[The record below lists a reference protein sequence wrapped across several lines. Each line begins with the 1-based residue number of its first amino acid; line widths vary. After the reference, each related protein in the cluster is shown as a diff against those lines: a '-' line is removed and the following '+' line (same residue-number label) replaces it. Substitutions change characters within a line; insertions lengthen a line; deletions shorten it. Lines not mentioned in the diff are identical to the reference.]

1 MAAHPETAA
10 LSDEMLGQYVVST
23 EDGVDYLLDLDDRR
37 LRRMRSGP
45 RTELDTESASL
56 VMLATCRVDE
66 PMVALVDR
74 HAPGVWFTRR
84 TTARVTQI
92 TAAPG
97 SRGPES
103 TTVLESE

>member
-1 MAAHPETAA
+1 MAACSETTA

-23 EDGVDYLLDLDDRR
+23 EDGVDYLLDLDGRL
-37 LRRMRSGP
+37 LRRVRSSDRGDQDME
-45 RTELDTESASL
+45 TASL

-84 TTARVTQI
+84 TTARVIRIASEPTSER
-92 TAAPG
+92 TSA
-97 SRGPES
+97 
-103 TTVLESE
+103 LERE